1 VPTPQTVIQRN
12 TDQINLNMKIFTL
25 IALLLVVYC
34 GRSQTGNISGNAFW
48 KYNDYVGNKPDA
60 ASDVLLYRI
69 DSPSIKR
76 QNQCDVQGNF
86 RFDNVPVG
94 SYLLVIASHA
104 TNTAGADNIETF
116 KIYKPYTKSVFGIDI
131 TTYPQYDSLA
141 GYLAAIQEVSAKK
154 TTAWNANKRMK
165 ENIDASH
172 NYRMCCMRLWGQ
184 VHPADLDMLIA
195 MGGFRKLFLKVI
207 EVKPNENITAIADF
221 GITSF

>member
-76 QNQCDVQGNF
+76 PD
-86 RFDNVPVG
+86 
-94 SYLLVIASHA
+94 
-104 TNTAGADNIETF
+104 
-116 KIYKPYTKSVFGIDI
+116 KIQTKDSENSGCSENSV
-131 TTYPQYDSLA
+131 
-141 GYLAAIQEVSAKK
+141 
-154 TTAWNANKRMK
+154 
-165 ENIDASH
+165 
-172 NYRMCCMRLWGQ
+172 
-184 VHPADLDMLIA
+184 
-195 MGGFRKLFLKVI
+195 
-207 EVKPNENITAIADF
+207 NENQINRQWQAPV
-221 GITSF
+221 